1 MCSKVGTTDGSVT
14 AAGDTMKKGA
24 SIAGPNNVF
33 SGAKMEW
40 QCVHAQHKQK
50 CGTDLL
56 LEFQEEPQL
65 CADLASCHNS
75 V

>member
-1 MCSKVGTTDGSVT
+1 
-14 AAGDTMKKGA
+14 MKRGA
-24 SIAGPNNVF
+24 SIAEPNNVF

-40 QCVHAQHKQK
+40 QCVHAQHKK
-50 CGTDLL
+50 MWVELL